1 MKYFVI
7 CEEDNP
13 IAVVFHDHAAQ
24 TLYCRSTVTSFLS
37 AFDAVCAK
45 LEVSFEKG
53 DPRILRAIHEGVE
66 GYDWARK
73 ILDQLCT
80 GFWTVGAEGNA
91 INVDS
96 EINSVIQKYL
106 N

>member
-7 CEEDNP
+7 YKEDDP
-13 IAVVFHDHAAQ
+13 VAVVFHDHAAQ

-37 AFDAVCAK
+37 AFDAMCAK
-45 LEVSFEKG
+45 SEVSFEKDDQG
-53 DPRILRAIHEGVE
+53 ILRAIREGVE
-66 GYDWARK
+66 GYDWAQK

-80 GFWTVGAEGNA
+80 GFWTLGAEGNA

-106 N
+106 S